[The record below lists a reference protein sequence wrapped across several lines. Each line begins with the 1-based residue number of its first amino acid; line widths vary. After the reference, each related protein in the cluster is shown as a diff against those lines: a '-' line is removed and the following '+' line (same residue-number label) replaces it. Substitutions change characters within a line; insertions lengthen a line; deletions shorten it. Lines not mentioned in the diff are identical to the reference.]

1 MPHAKH
7 FQNSEHWHQR
17 VKEARDLA
25 QQIGD
30 ETTKKLML
38 KIADDYAD
46 LAVRAAM
53 RAMDEVKLIFEETK
67 GS

>member
-30 ETTKKLML
+30 ETTKML

-53 RAMDEVKLIFEETK
+53 RAMDEVKLIVEETK